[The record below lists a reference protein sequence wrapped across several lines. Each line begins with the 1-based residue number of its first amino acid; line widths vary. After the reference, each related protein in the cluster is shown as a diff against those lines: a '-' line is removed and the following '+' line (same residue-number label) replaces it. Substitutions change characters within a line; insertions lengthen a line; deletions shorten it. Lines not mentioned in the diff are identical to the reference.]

1 MLRYKR
7 IETGTLTQNKEL
19 IYEILAGLEGKR
31 FKIVSI
37 SSAPLAKCFLRVY
50 RNAEQ
55 IVDAASIIMT
65 TSAPILA
72 MDLPVGIGQT
82 VRVGFLNESVT
93 DDAKFITIGYT
104 DV

>member
-19 IYEILAGLEGKR
+19 IYEILSGLEGKR
-31 FKIVSI
+31 FKVVSI
-37 SSAPLAKCFLRVY
+37 STAPLANCFLRVY

-65 TSAPILA
+65 DEAPILP

-93 DDAKFITIGYT
+93 DTAKFITIGYR
-104 DV
+104 DD

>member
-7 IETGTLTQNKEL
+7 IETATLTQNKE
-19 IYEILAGLEGKR
+19 IIAEILSGLEGKR
-31 FKIVSI
+31 YTVVSI
-37 SSAPLAKCFLRVY
+37 SSAPLADCFLRVY

-65 TSAPILA
+65 TSAPILP
-72 MDLPVGIGQT
+72 MNLPVGVGQI

-93 DDAKFITIGYT
+93 DMAKQITIGYT
-104 DV
+104 DD